1 MGNSYIKTIQPENLK
16 TIFAISF
23 DNFGL
28 EPLRFDV
35 CKPLF
40 GNGILVVDG
49 AAWRHSRDLMRPAFS
64 GEQAANLDSL
74 QRHVTTLLEEISSDG
89 STIDLAPLLKRTI
102 LSTSTEFIFGE
113 TLRSSLPVLE
123 SHAGQQ
129 ITSESNADQFLNSF
143 RIAMRGIGIR
153 TMLGR
158 FYWLYNKKEWYKA
171 CEAVHTFCA
180 THVDR
185 VLHEK
190 RRLKQDMEDGS
201 DAYRPLKKQTLLEEM
216 AKYTDDPAELR
227 YQIINVFIPAHDSVA
242 ILISN
247 VFFLMA
253 RHPDVWQ
260 TIRQEVSDRIKDQPI
275 TYELLKSMK
284 YIEWVQKETFR
295 LYPVTTINQRIA
307 LVDTI
312 LPVGGGPDFR
322 SPILVKKGE
331 IVETNKAVMERDPDL
346 WGSDAGEFR
355 PERWRTARPTW
366 EFVPFSGGPRIC
378 PALQQVYVQGAY
390 VIVRFAQ
397 EFVRIENRD
406 EVFEW
411 CEEMQLAFQSRNG
424 VKVALFRDESR

>member
-1 MGNSYIKTIQPENLK
+1 
-16 TIFAISF
+16 
-23 DNFGL
+23 
-28 EPLRFDV
+28 
-35 CKPLF
+35 
-40 GNGILVVDG
+40 
-49 AAWRHSRDLMRPAFS
+49 
-64 GEQAANLDSL
+64 
-74 QRHVTTLLEEISSDG
+74 
-89 STIDLAPLLKRTI
+89 
-102 LSTSTEFIFGE
+102 
-113 TLRSSLPVLE
+113 
-123 SHAGQQ
+123 
-129 ITSESNADQFLNSF
+129 
-143 RIAMRGIGIR
+143 MRGIGSR

-158 FYWLYNKKEWYKA
+158 FYWLYRKKEWHKA

-190 RRLKQDMEDGS
+190 HRLKQDTKDGS
-201 DAYRPLKKQTLLEEM
+201 DVYTPQKKETLLEEM

-247 VFFLMA
+247 VFFPMA

-260 TIRQEVSDRIKDQPI
+260 TIRQEVSDKIKGQPI
-275 TYELLKSMK
+275 TYELLKSLK
-284 YIEWVQKETFR
+284 YIEWVQKESKSLPSSHLQRSSQASIDDSLTPAFR

-312 LPVGGGPDFR
+312 LPVGGGPDLR

-366 EFVPFSGGPRIC
+366 EFLPFSGGPRIC

-390 VIVRFAQ
+390 VIARFAQ

-406 EVFEW
+406 EIFEW

-424 VKVALFRDESR
+424 VKVALVREDSR